1 MNKKLMWIIFAI
13 IIVIWIIM
21 FFTKG
26 FNKELGYLKRNQ
38 IVITSEK
45 TIDLSEIKVIA
56 KEVLQTKN
64 IKVQE
69 VDRFRKINWN
79 YCRKYYRR
87 GKKWY
92 CRQGKW
98 KIRYFN

>member
-1 MNKKLMWIIFAI
+1 
-13 IIVIWIIM
+13 M

-69 VDRFRKINWN
+69 VDRFRKIN
-79 YCRKYYRR
+79 
-87 GKKWY
+87 
-92 CRQGKW
+92 
-98 KIRYFN
+98 